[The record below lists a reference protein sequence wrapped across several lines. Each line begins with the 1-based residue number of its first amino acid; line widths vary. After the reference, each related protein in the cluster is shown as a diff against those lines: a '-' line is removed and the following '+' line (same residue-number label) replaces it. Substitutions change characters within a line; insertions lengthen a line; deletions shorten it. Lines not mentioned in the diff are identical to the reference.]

1 MSNASPRP
9 RPDDHESDEWLI
21 DAARR
26 AGHQLPN
33 RERSAGTTSWRVLLN
48 AGISEAEVL
57 RLACAA
63 AGTEAA
69 DFTRLS
75 AAMGSLLAHGVALK
89 HRVVP
94 LGVHGGA
101 LDVATSNPRSPA
113 LERELAFAAKQRVR
127 LHAASPSDIIRAQ
140 AVVYGT
146 AYGNTKAEVGGAFV
160 TGVPA
165 PPSVMQPRPTPVAR
179 LTLQTAVDSEVANV
193 YAARKAAKASA
204 AAPAAA
210 PAAPTPDM
218 TDRLLAAAI
227 AERASEAV
235 LEPTPDGGLLV
246 RLRIDGTLN
255 DRFRIAETHTARL
268 THTLKQRAQLDVAET
283 KQKQHGRATFESAS
297 GLVAVR
303 VATAPH
309 RDGGERVVLRLFTS
323 QGLLGLTELGYS
335 SPEHHRLGQILVSKG
350 LIIVAGLA
358 GAGKTTTLY
367 AAARELRKQGLP
379 VSTVEEPIDYPL
391 ERIDQVQVSESPHL
405 SVGAAVETS
414 LRAHGGVVMVGAP
427 LDAPAM
433 DLCVAEGARGRLV
446 LASLGTADMPATLSQ
461 LFELHPDRA
470 SLGTALHGIV
480 VQRLLRRLC
489 SCAVSQ
495 SVSELPEQ
503 QQRLLYGL
511 PAAKVRRPVGCAKC
525 RTTGYLGR
533 LAIVELIPMT
543 GPLRIALA
551 GGATPA
557 ELAQVAKEN
566 GMTTLWDSG
575 LNRVLEGVTSLSE
588 LLDTVPPPPE
598 EAGEA
603 AQEDIDALLKQ
614 LLGTSNMKPE
624 AATSAMPAAAAAPVA
639 PAARPAPPP
648 VAPAPAP
655 AAAAPKAPPAAV
667 VAPPPP
673 AAVKAPRITPTPTA
687 PASID
692 TGMLRILLVD
702 DDATARR
709 VLAHAL
715 TQSGG
720 IQVLQAS
727 DGITALA
734 FTKRLRPHI
743 VLTEVALPGLDAI
756 GLLTAFAE
764 EESPP
769 MVVVYTEQADGAL
782 DSWLLESGAREVLRR
797 DLPPAALARRLKE
810 LAEEG

>member
-9 RPDDHESDEWLI
+9 RPIADPESDEWLI

-26 AGHQLPN
+26 AGHELPN

-48 AGISEAEVL
+48 AGIPEAEVL

-94 LGVHGGA
+94 LGVHNGA

-146 AYGNTKAEVGGAFV
+146 AYGTKADVGSAFV

-179 LTLQTAVDSEVANV
+179 LSLQTTVDPEVANV
-193 YAARKAAKASA
+193 YAARKAAAAA
-204 AAPAAA
+204 AAPPA
-210 PAAPTPDM
+210 PAPDM

-235 LEPTPDGGLLV
+235 LEPTSDGGLLV

-268 THTLKQRAQLDVAET
+268 IHTLKQRAQLDVAET
-283 KQKQHGRATFESAS
+283 KHKQHGRATFESAS

-309 RDGGERVVLRLFTS
+309 RDGGERVVLRLFTAR
-323 QGLLGLTELGYS
+323 GLLAVKELGYS
-335 SPEHHRLGQILVSKG
+335 SPEHHRLAQILGSKG
-350 LIIVAGLA
+350 LVIVAGLA
-358 GAGKTTTLY
+358 GAGRTTTLY
-367 AAARELRKQGLP
+367 AVARELRRQGLP

-405 SVGAAVETS
+405 SVAAAVS
-414 LRAHGGVVMVGAP
+414 AAVNAHGGVVMVGAP
-427 LDAPAM
+427 VDDAAM
-433 DLCVAEGARGRLV
+433 EQCVAEGARGRLV
-446 LASLGTADMPATLSQ
+446 LASLGTADMPATLAR
-461 LFELHPDRA
+461 LIELYPDRP
-470 SLGTALHGIV
+470 SLAAALQGV
-480 VQRLLRRLC
+480 VAQRLLRRLC
-489 SCAVSQ
+489 SCAVPQ

-533 LAIVELIPMT
+533 MAIVELVQMT
-543 GPLRIALA
+543 PPLRAALA
-551 GGATPA
+551 GGASSA

-575 LNRVLEGVTSLSE
+575 LNRVLEGVTSLAE

-598 EAGEA
+598 ESGEA

-614 LLGTSNMKPE
+614 LLGTANMMSE
-624 AATSAMPAAAAAPVA
+624 GATPATPASAAAPVA
-639 PAARPAPPP
+639 PAARPAPPAPAP
-648 VAPAPAP
+648 VAPA
-655 AAAAPKAPPAAV
+655 APPAPV
-667 VAPPPP
+667 KVPVPPP
-673 AAVKAPRITPTPTA
+673 AGKTSGPRIMPTPTA
-687 PASID
+687 PASIES
-692 TGMLRILLVD
+692 GMLRVLLVD

-764 EESPP
+764 EEAPP

-782 DSWLLESGAREVLRR
+782 DSWLMESGAREVLRR